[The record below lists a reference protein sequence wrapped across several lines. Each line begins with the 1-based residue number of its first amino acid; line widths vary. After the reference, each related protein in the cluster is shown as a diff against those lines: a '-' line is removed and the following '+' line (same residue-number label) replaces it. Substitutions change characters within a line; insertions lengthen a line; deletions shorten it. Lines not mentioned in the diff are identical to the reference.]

1 LEDALVKWI
10 ESGISSPSK
19 TADPNSVALLAEYYI
34 ADRQNQ
40 IPEGLYI
47 LMGSAKN
54 GNAEAMRIFGLLFGQ
69 GRLVPRSPS
78 IASRWLE
85 EASKKGD
92 RDAQF
97 YYGESS
103 VYGTMILK
111 NTEGYSFLER
121 SADAGHPRSL
131 LFRGFC
137 YLEGL
142 GVAKEPKTGYQ
153 YVARAAEKGSLEA
166 LFQMGLCRANGYGT
180 EQSEKAAAS
189 SFKTAADLG
198 CVPAMFRYGQC
209 LFVGY
214 GTPQSFSDCVSW
226 MKKAAADGHFE
237 AQNWCS
243 QYRAQFEPVAGK

>member
-1 LEDALVKWI
+1 
-10 ESGISSPSK
+10 
-19 TADPNSVALLAEYYI
+19 
-34 ADRQNQ
+34 
-40 IPEGLYI
+40 
-47 LMGSAKN
+47 MGSARN

-69 GRLVPRSPS
+69 GKLVPRSPS
-78 IASRWLE
+78 IASRWLQ
-85 EASKKGD
+85 EAAKKGD

-103 VYGTMILK
+103 VYGTMILQ

-137 YLEGL
+137 CLEGR
-142 GVAKEPKTGYQ
+142 GVAKDPKTGYQ
-153 YVARAAEKGSLEA
+153 YVSRAAEKGSLEA

-180 EQSEKAAAS
+180 EQSDKAAAS

-237 AQNWCS
+237 AQSWCS